1 MATLSVSLQKEAFAR
16 AYVTDLTGRRVL
28 ELGQRKLG
36 ALTPEQFQIPTSSL
50 RPGMYIVVLDGEQFR
65 QSSKLVVE

>member
-1 MATLSVSLQKEAFAR
+1 
-16 AYVTDLTGRRVL
+16 
-28 ELGQRKLG
+28 LGQRKLS